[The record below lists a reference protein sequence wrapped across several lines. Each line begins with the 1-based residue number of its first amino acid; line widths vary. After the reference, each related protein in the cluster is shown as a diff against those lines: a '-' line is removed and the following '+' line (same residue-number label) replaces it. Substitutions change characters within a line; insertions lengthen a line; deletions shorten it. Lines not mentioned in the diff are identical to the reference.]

1 MSGDPE
7 CPVLATAR
15 IVSGKWT
22 LILLRDLAAGR
33 RRFGE
38 LQRSMVGISPR
49 TLSQRLRALEEQGI
63 VTRTSYAEMPPRVEY
78 HLTPRGQALTPIIDE
93 MRRYGERWLADE
105 AGSEAA
111 LSPGG
116 GSASAGSAG

>member
-1 MSGDPE
+1 MSDDPE

-22 LILLRDLAAGR
+22 LLLLRDLAAGR

-38 LQRSMVGISPR
+38 LQRSMAGISPR

-78 HLTPRGQALTPIIDE
+78 HLTPRGEALTPIIDE
-93 MRRYGERWLADE
+93 MRHYGERWLAEDSG
-105 AGSEAA
+105 AGAP
-111 LSPGG
+111 LSRGG